1 MGKSTGSKSLAQT
14 LGPIFGLFY
23 IGIGILG
30 FFATGF
36 SGFTQNGPD
45 ELLGF
50 AVNPFHNVV
59 HIGIGLFL
67 LIMTT
72 RFSTAVAEGA
82 VLGVGI
88 FYIAAFAIG
97 VVAKDN
103 LTILSMYGAGDLE
116 NLNHIVNGV
125 ALFTIGLI
133 STGASEAQATKSGV
147 PVH

>member
-1 MGKSTGSKSLAQT
+1 MGKSNSSKSLAET

-23 IGIGILG
+23 VAIGVIG
-30 FFATGF
+30 FFVTGF
-36 SGFTQNGPD
+36 TGFTQNTSD
-45 ELLGF
+45 TLLGF
-50 AVNPFHNVV
+50 AINPFHNLV

-67 LIMTT
+67 IIMTT
-72 RFSTAVAEGA
+72 AFTTAVAEGA

-116 NLNHIVNGV
+116 NFNHIVNGV

-133 STGASEAQATKSGV
+133 STGASEAKARKTGI
-147 PVH
+147 PAH

>member
-1 MGKSTGSKSLAQT
+1 MGSNKSLAQG

-23 IGIGILG
+23 VAIGIIG
-30 FFATGF
+30 FTVTGF
-36 SGFTQNGPD
+36 DGLTQNTGD
-45 ELLGF
+45 KLLGF
-50 AVNPFHNVV
+50 HVNPFHNIV

-88 FYIAAFAIG
+88 FYIAAFVIG

-103 LTILSMYGAGDLE
+103 LTILSMVGAGDLE
-116 NLNHIVNGV
+116 NFNHIVNGV
-125 ALFTIGLI
+125 ALLTIGLL
-133 STGASEAQATKSGV
+133 STGASEARAKRTGI